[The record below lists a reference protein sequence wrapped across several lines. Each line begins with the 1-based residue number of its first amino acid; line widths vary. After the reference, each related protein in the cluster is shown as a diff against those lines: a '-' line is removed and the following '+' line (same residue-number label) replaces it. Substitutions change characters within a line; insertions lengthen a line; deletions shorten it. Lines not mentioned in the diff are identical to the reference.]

1 MSTSARGNTVASAD
15 AARSASRTRVL
26 VAIGVTLLAWASA
39 FVVIRYVSPDFSG
52 GGLALGRLLVGTAVL
67 ALLMIGKRWVRMSG
81 RDWLMVVIIGLSWF
95 GIYNVALNIAEQTLD
110 AGTTAMIVNIGPI
123 LIALGAGLFLG
134 EGIPRWLV
142 IGALVAFAG
151 VALIGIG
158 SGSQFIGNGVG
169 IAWALLAA
177 VTYATGV
184 LFQKPLLSKLPG
196 IQITF
201 LACAIGALSCLP
213 FSAALVAELATAPAL
228 SIVGVIYLGAVPT
241 AIAFST
247 WAYAL
252 SRMPAGRLG
261 VTTYIV
267 PALVILFGFLFLG
280 EVPTLLAVIGGVVCL
295 VGVALSRRTPRSAA
309 KQVAASEDVASR

>member
-1 MSTSARGNTVASAD
+1 MSTSASGQAVSAE
-15 AARSASRTRVL
+15 SSGGTEPRTRVV
-26 VAIGVTLLAWASA
+26 VAIIVTLLAWASA
-39 FVVIRYVSPDFSG
+39 FVVIRYVGADFSG
-52 GGLALGRLLVGTAVL
+52 GGLALGRLAVGTAVL
-67 ALLMIGKRWVRMSG
+67 GLLMIGKSWVRMSR
-81 RDWLMVVIIGLSWF
+81 RDWLIVVVIGLSWF
-95 GIYNVALNIAEQTLD
+95 GVYNVALNIAEQTLD

-184 LFQKPLLSKLPG
+184 LFQKPLLRRLPG

-201 LACAIGALSCLP
+201 LGCAIGAVACLP
-213 FSAALVAELATAPAL
+213 FSGMLVRELATAPPM
-228 SIVGVIYLGAVPT
+228 SIAGVVYLGAVPT

-252 SRMPAGRLG
+252 TRMPAGRLG

-280 EVPTLLAVIGGVVCL
+280 EVPTALAIAGGIVCL
-295 VGVALSRRTPRSAA
+295 VGVALSRRTPRKGS
-309 KQVAASEDVASR
+309 VAATTAKDVASR